1 MVFNGTTPGITPT
14 AGSGLDD
21 DKSKLD
27 VRMASQR
34 VYYHVTMQPHRRL
47 PALCGE
53 LEAYLVAFLAEF
65 TADREFYLLEVGVV
79 PTHIHILLEK
89 APWADLIAFLKEF
102 QVESSGRVLTRFPQ
116 LALDMGTNEFWTR
129 GGFHYR
135 RHTAA
140 SLETVRRYVRGQ
152 KRRHGLE

>member
-1 MVFNGTTPGITPT
+1 
-14 AGSGLDD
+14 LDA
-21 DKSKLD
+21 SKKRNT
-27 VRMASQR
+27 VAEQR

-53 LEAYLVAFLAEF
+53 IEACLVAFLAEF
-65 TADREFYLLEVGVV
+65 VADREFHILEVGVV

-89 APWADLIAFLKEF
+89 APWADLIAFIKEF
-102 QVESSGRVLTRFPQ
+102 QVQSSERVFARFPQ
-116 LALDMGTNEFWTR
+116 LALDMGTNQFWTR

-135 RHTAA
+135 RHTTA
-140 SLETVRRYVRGQ
+140 SVETVRRYVRGQ